1 MNKRIIIEFGHTL
14 EEYQEKFGQEY
25 EQGNLWDFAVEEVF
39 NGTIEAENLDN
50 VYWLI
55 DGRLYETGCQEEVK

>member
-1 MNKRIIIEFGHTL
+1 MNKRIVIEFEHTL

-55 DGRLYETGCQEEVK
+55 DGRLYETGYQGE

>member
-1 MNKRIIIEFGHTL
+1 MNKRIVIEFGHTL

-39 NGTIEAENLDN
+39 DGTIEAENLDN

-55 DGRLYETGCQEEVK
+55 DGRLYETGYQGE

>member
-1 MNKRIIIEFGHTL
+1 MNKRIVIEFGHTL

-25 EQGNLWDFAVEEVF
+25 EQAELWDFSVEEVF
-39 NGTIEAENLDN
+39 NGTIEAENLAN

-55 DGRLYETGCQEEVK
+55 GDRLYETGYKGEVE

>member
-1 MNKRIIIEFGHTL
+1 MNKRIVIEFGHTL

-55 DGRLYETGCQEEVK
+55 DGRLYETECQEEVK